1 MVFLGKPVPIFP
13 DHALTFGGRP
23 DRLIDKIIGQSSA
36 MSDMTLAPRRRPLW
50 RLFFMP
56 MLLLIAAAAWSAF
69 WFYSASKVD
78 ETADAWRAQEA
89 RSGRVYDCARRSVA
103 GYPFRLEV
111 RCDGAS
117 VSLLAQTAEQA
128 ATRTPITAKLGEIL
142 VVAQVYDPKLLIAE
156 FTSPA
161 TISGPGQ
168 PSMIAN
174 WSKARSSV
182 AGLPAVPQRVS
193 LVFDDPSI
201 DRTDV
206 SPQTPLARARHIELH
221 GRLVEGSQDHP
232 DIETVLRIEQGSVQ
246 EVHPLLAEPFDAD
259 VRTILTG
266 LKDFSPKPW
275 PQRFREI
282 QAAGGHV
289 EIVQSRIQQGN
300 LIAVASGSL
309 GLSAQGRLDG
319 ELQMTVVGLDKAIAA
334 LGIEKMLDEGVPQA
348 TLDRVAPGV
357 KTADV
362 NSLLGALDRAIPGLG
377 KAVKQNANIA
387 AGAGINALG
396 KEAMLEG
403 KKARAFPLR
412 FVDGAV
418 FLGPLKV
425 AQTPPLF

>member
-1 MVFLGKPVPIFP
+1 
-13 DHALTFGGRP
+13 
-23 DRLIDKIIGQSSA
+23 
-36 MSDMTLAPRRRPLW
+36 MSEMTLAPRRRPLW

-56 MLLLIAAAAWSAF
+56 VLLLIAAAAWSAF

-89 RSGRVYDCARRSVA
+89 RSGRIYDCARRSVA

-111 RCDGAS
+111 RCDGVS
-117 VSLLAQTAEQA
+117 VSLVSQTAGQA
-128 ATRTPITAKLGEIL
+128 ATQTPITAKLGEIL
-142 VVAQVYDPKLLIAE
+142 VVSQIYDPKLLIAE
-156 FTSPA
+156 FSAPA

-182 AGLPAVPQRVS
+182 AGLPGVPRRVS

-206 SPQTPLARARHIELH
+206 SPQAPLARARHIELH
-221 GRLVEGSQDHP
+221 GRLVDGSAADHP
-232 DIETVLRIEQGSVQ
+232 NIETVVRIEQGSVQ
-246 EVHPLLAEPFDAD
+246 EMHPLLAEPFDAE

-289 EIVQSRIQQGN
+289 EIVQSRIQQGE

-309 GLSAQGRLDG
+309 GLSAEGRLDG
-319 ELQMTVVGLDKAIAA
+319 ELQMTVAGLDKVIAA
-334 LGIEKMLDEGVPQA
+334 LGIEKVLDEGVPQA

-362 NSLLGALDRAIPGLG
+362 NNMLGALDRAIPGLG
-377 KAVKQNANIA
+377 KVVKQNANVA
-387 AGAGINALG
+387 AAAGINALG
-396 KEAMLEG
+396 KDAMLEG
-403 KKARAFPLR
+403 RKARSFPLR
-412 FVDGAV
+412 FVDGAM

-425 AQTPPLF
+425 AQIPALF